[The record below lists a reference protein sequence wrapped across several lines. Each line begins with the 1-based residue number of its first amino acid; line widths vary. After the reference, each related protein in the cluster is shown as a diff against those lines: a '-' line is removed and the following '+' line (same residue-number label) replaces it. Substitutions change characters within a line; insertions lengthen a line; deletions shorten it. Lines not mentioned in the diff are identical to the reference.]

1 MRVLTM
7 AVSNPRTK
15 EPPPMMPDL
24 SIRRPGRPALPADQA
39 QTERRTVRLDA
50 ADAALLAKLA
60 TALGTSEAD
69 ALRIAMRA
77 AAARHVR

>member
-1 MRVLTM
+1 VNAETTTRG
-7 AVSNPRTK
+7 
-15 EPPPMMPDL
+15 
-24 SIRRPGRPALPADQA
+24 PGRPALPADQA
-39 QTERRTVRLDA
+39 QTERRTVRLDV
-50 ADAALLAKLA
+50 ADAALLSALA